1 MRAMTEHC
9 PDWGWAGNRGQGN
22 AHTQSLRHQV
32 GLRVLAEEWGGE
44 SGRAGRLPMIFYL
57 EMSVARRRVQVD
69 CEVDPKLQALGHRR
83 EEPERLP
90 PRTPEASGLSGHN

>member
-1 MRAMTEHC
+1 
-9 PDWGWAGNRGQGN
+9 
-22 AHTQSLRHQV
+22 
-32 GLRVLAEEWGGE
+32 
-44 SGRAGRLPMIFYL
+44 MIFYL
-57 EMSVARRRVQVD
+57 EMSVVRRRVQVD